1 MKLTAAVGW
10 LGRRGMLASILL
22 ITGVTVLA
30 VGLMMFLAA
39 GVALLYGDLADARAI
54 AAAAA
59 LTAGV
64 GGLLW
69 WSVGTPITLTTRAGF
84 TGVGIAWL
92 AMSAFGTLPY
102 LFTGAIPDLTNAFFE
117 TVSGFTT
124 TGASLI
130 PDPSQLSHGV
140 LFWRSLTQWL
150 GGMGIIV
157 LFVAVLPLLGVGGM
171 ELARAE
177 SPGANPDRLTPR
189 FQDTAKRLWLIYVA
203 LTFGEVLL
211 LLWAGDMN
219 LFQAVNHSLTT
230 MSTGGF
236 GTEATSIAGFSA
248 YTQWVIIVFMAMA
261 GVSFSLHYRALLH
274 PNRYFGHEEFR
285 VYFYMVLGAAACL
298 AIALA
303 NQGTEWEQA
312 IRDGAFT
319 AVSIVTTTGYSTAD
333 FGAWI
338 PPLQVLLLILMTVG
352 GMAGSTAGGVKSFR
366 IKILA
371 HTAITEL
378 RRVIHPRG
386 MFLVRLNRQVVSIN
400 FIRGIFS
407 FFVLYTFLLGAGS
420 VIFNSIELYFGSS
433 DMVTS
438 VSAVVASLGN
448 IGPGLGEV
456 GPASNY
462 ALVSVP
468 GKWLL
473 SMLMIVGRLEIYPI
487 LIFFIPSV
495 WRK

>member
-10 LGRRGMLASILL
+10 MGRRGMLASILL
-22 ITGVTVLA
+22 ITGITTIA
-30 VGLMMFLAA
+30 AGLMMFLAA
-39 GVALLYGDLADARAI
+39 GVSLLYGEFSAARAI
-54 AAAAA
+54 GAAAAVTVAGGA
-59 LTAGV
+59 L
-64 GGLLW
+64 LR
-69 WSVGTPITLTTRAGF
+69 WSVEKPTTLTTRAGF
-84 TGVGIAWL
+84 AGVGIAWL
-92 AMSAFGTLPY
+92 MMSVCGTLPY
-102 LFTGAIPDLTNAFFE
+102 LFTGAIPDVTNAFFE

-124 TGASLI
+124 TGASLV
-130 PDPSQLSHGV
+130 PDPSQLPHGI

-157 LFVAVLPLLGVGGM
+157 LFVAVLPLLGVGGV

-189 FQDTAKRLWLIYVA
+189 FQDTAKRLWIIYVA
-203 LTFGEVLL
+203 LTTLEVLM
-211 LLWAGDMN
+211 LLWAGDMD
-219 LFQAVNHSLTT
+219 LFQAVNYSLTT

-236 GTEATSIAGFSA
+236 GTEATSITGFSP

-261 GVSFSLHYRALLH
+261 GVSFSLHYRALLN
-274 PNRYFGHEEFR
+274 PTRYLRHEEFR
-285 VYFYMVLGAAACL
+285 VYAVMVLIAAAWL

-303 NQGTEWEQA
+303 NQGTEWEEA
-312 IRDGAFT
+312 VRDGTFT
-319 AVSIVTTTGYSTAD
+319 AVSMVTTTGFSTAD

-338 PPLQVLLLILMTVG
+338 PPLQILLLILMTVG
-352 GMAGSTAGGVKSFR
+352 GMAGSTAGGIKSFR

-371 HTAITEL
+371 HTAFTEL
-378 RRVIHPRG
+378 RRVIHPQG
-386 MFLVRLNRQVVSIN
+386 MFLVRLNKQVVSIN

-407 FFVLYTFLLGAGS
+407 FFVLYMFLLGVGT
-420 VIFNSIELYFGSS
+420 VLFGTIELSFGSS

-438 VSAVVASLGN
+438 ISAVVASLGN

-462 ALVSVP
+462 GMVSIP
-468 GKWLL
+468 GKWFL
-473 SMLMIVGRLEIYPI
+473 SFLMIVGRLEILPI
-487 LIFFIPSV
+487 LVLAVPSV

>member
-1 MKLTAAVGW
+1 
-10 LGRRGMLASILL
+10 MLASLLL
-22 ITGVTVLA
+22 ITGVTVMA

-39 GVALLYGDLADARAI
+39 GVSLLYGEFSDGRAI

-59 LTAGV
+59 LTTATGV
-64 GGLLW
+64 LLR
-69 WSVGTPITLTTRAGF
+69 WSVGTPPNLTTRAGF
-84 TGVGIAWL
+84 AGVGIAWL
-92 AMSAFGTLPY
+92 MMSAFGTLPY

-130 PDPSQLSHGV
+130 PDPSQLPHGI

-189 FQDTAKRLWLIYVA
+189 FQDTAKRLWMIYVT
-203 LTFGEVLL
+203 LTCLEVVL

-236 GTEATSIAGFSA
+236 GTEATSVADFSP

-261 GVSFSLHYRALLH
+261 GVSFSLHYRAILR
-274 PNRYFGHEEFR
+274 PGRYFRHEEFR
-285 VYFYMVLGAAACL
+285 VYFFMVLGAAAWL

-303 NQGTEWEQA
+303 NQGAAWEQA
-312 IRDGAFT
+312 VRDGAFT
-319 AVSIVTTTGYSTAD
+319 AVSMITTTGYSTAD
-333 FGAWI
+333 FGTWI
-338 PPLQVLLLILMTVG
+338 PPLQILLLILMTVG

-386 MFLVRLNRQVVSIN
+386 MFLIRLNRQVVSFN

-407 FFVLYTFLLGAGS
+407 FFVLYSFLLGAGS
-420 VIFNSIELYFGSS
+420 ILFNAIEHIFGST
-433 DMVTS
+433 DILTS

-462 ALVSVP
+462 ALISVP

-473 SMLMIVGRLEIYPI
+473 SMLMIIGRLEILPI

>member
-30 VGLMMFLAA
+30 VGLMMFLTA

-69 WSVGTPITLTTRAGF
+69 WSVGTPTTLTTRAGF

-92 AMSAFGTLPY
+92 TMSAFGTLPY

-124 TGASLI
+124 TGASLL

-219 LFQAVNHSLTT
+219 LFQAINHSLTT

-236 GTEATSIAGFSA
+236 GTEATSVAGFSA

-261 GVSFSLHYRALLH
+261 GVSFSLHYRALFH

-285 VYFYMVLGAAACL
+285 VYFFMVLGAAACL
-298 AIALA
+298 TIALA

-371 HTAITEL
+371 QTAITEL

-400 FIRGIFS
+400 FIRGTFS
-407 FFVLYTFLLGAGS
+407 FFVLYTFILGAGS
-420 VIFNSIELYFGSS
+420 VIFTALELYFGSS

-473 SMLMIVGRLEIYPI
+473 SMLMIVGRLEIFPI

>member
-22 ITGVTVLA
+22 ITGVTVMA

-39 GVALLYGDLADARAI
+39 GVALLYGELSDARAI
-54 AAAAA
+54 ASAAA
-59 LTAGV
+59 LTAAV
-64 GGLLW
+64 GSLLR
-69 WSVGTPITLTTRAGF
+69 WSVGTPTNLTTRAGF
-84 TGVGIAWL
+84 AGVGIAWIM
-92 AMSAFGTLPY
+92 MSVFGTLPY
-102 LFTGAIPDLTNAFFE
+102 LFTGAIPDLTDAFFE

-124 TGASLI
+124 TGASLLA
-130 PDPSQLSHGV
+130 DPSRLAHGI

-177 SPGANPDRLTPR
+177 SPGAKPERLTPR
-189 FQDTAKRLWLIYVA
+189 FQDTAKRLWMVYVA
-203 LTFGEVLL
+203 LTCLEVPL

-219 LFQAVNHSLTT
+219 LFQAVNHALTT

-236 GTEATSIAGFSA
+236 GTEATSIAGFGPP
-248 YTQWVIIVFMAMA
+248 TQWVLIFFMAMA
-261 GVSFSLHYRALLH
+261 GVSFSLHYRAILH
-274 PNRYFGHEEFR
+274 PSRYFRHEEFR
-285 VYFYMVLGAAACL
+285 IYFFMVAGAAAL
-298 AIALA
+298 MAVALA

-312 IRDGAFT
+312 VRESVFT

-333 FGAWI
+333 FGAWV
-338 PPLQVLLLILMTVG
+338 PPLHILLLILMTVG

-386 MFLVRLNRQVVSIN
+386 VFLVRLNRQVVSID

-407 FFVLYTFLLGAGS
+407 FFVLYTFLLGTGS
-420 VIFNSIELYFGSS
+420 LLYTAVELWFGSS
-433 DMVTS
+433 DIVTS

-456 GPASNY
+456 GPTANY
-462 ALVSVP
+462 AMVSIP
-468 GKWLL
+468 GKWML
-473 SMLMIVGRLEIYPI
+473 SMLMIVGRLEILPI

>member
-22 ITGVTVLA
+22 ITGVTVMA

-39 GVALLYGDLADARAI
+39 GVALLYGDLSDARAI

-69 WSVGTPITLTTRAGF
+69 WSVGTPTTLTTRAGF

-92 AMSAFGTLPY
+92 TMSAFGTLPY
-102 LFTGAIPDLTNAFFE
+102 LFTGAIPGLTDAFFE

-130 PDPSQLSHGV
+130 PDPGQLSHGI

-203 LTFGEVLL
+203 LTLLEVLL

-236 GTEATSIAGFSA
+236 GTEGTSIAGFGPS
-248 YTQWVIIVFMAMA
+248 TQWVLIVFMAMA
-261 GVSFSLHYRALLH
+261 GVSFSLHYRALFH
-274 PNRYFGHEEFR
+274 PSRYLRHEEFR
-285 VYFYMVLGAAACL
+285 VYFFMVLGAAACL
-298 AIALA
+298 AIVLA
-303 NQGTEWEQA
+303 NQGTGWEQA
-312 IRDGAFT
+312 VRDGAFT
-319 AVSIVTTTGYSTAD
+319 AVSIVTTTGFSTAD

-338 PPLQVLLLILMTVG
+338 PPLQVLLLILMTAG

-386 MFLVRLNRQVVSIN
+386 MFLVRLNRQVVSID

-420 VIFNSIELYFGSS
+420 VIFNATELYFGSS

-462 ALVSVP
+462 ALVSIP
-468 GKWLL
+468 GKWVL
-473 SMLMIVGRLEIYPI
+473 SMLMIVGRLEILPI

>member
-10 LGRRGMLASILL
+10 LGRRGMLASLLL
-22 ITGVTVLA
+22 ITGVTVMA
-30 VGLMMFLAA
+30 VGLMMLPAA
-39 GVALLYGDLADARAI
+39 GVSLLYGEFSDARGI

-59 LTAGV
+59 VTIGF
-64 GGLLW
+64 GSLLR
-69 WSVGTPITLTTRAGF
+69 WSVERPTTLTTRAGF
-84 TGVGIAWL
+84 AGVGIAWL
-92 AMSAFGTLPY
+92 MMSVFGTLPY
-102 LFTGAIPDLTNAFFE
+102 LFTGAIPDVTDAFFE

-124 TGASLI
+124 TGASLLA
-130 PDPSQLSHGV
+130 DPGLLSHGM

-157 LFVAVLPLLGVGGM
+157 LFVAVLPLLGVGGV

-189 FQDTAKRLWLIYVA
+189 FQDTAKRLWVIYVA
-203 LTFGEVLL
+203 LTCGEMLL

-236 GTEATSIAGFSA
+236 STEATSIAGFGP
-248 YTQWVIIVFMAMA
+248 YTQWVIIIFMAMA
-261 GVSFSLHYRALLH
+261 GVSFSLHYRALLQ
-274 PNRYFGHEEFR
+274 PSRYFRHEEFR
-285 VYFYMVLGAAACL
+285 VYVILVVVAATWL

-303 NQGTEWEQA
+303 NQGTEWEEA
-312 IRDGAFT
+312 VRDGAFT
-319 AVSIVTTTGYSTAD
+319 AVSMVTTTGFSTAD

-338 PPLQVLLLILMTVG
+338 PPLHILLLILMTVG
-352 GMAGSTAGGVKSFR
+352 GMAGSTAGGIKSFR

-371 HTAITEL
+371 HTALTEL

-400 FIRGIFS
+400 FIRGVFS
-407 FFVLYTFLLGAGS
+407 FFVLYMFLLGTGAVLFS
-420 VIFNSIELYFGSS
+420 TVELLFGHT
-433 DMVTS
+433 DVVTS
-438 VSAVVASLGN
+438 ISAVVASLGN

-456 GPASNY
+456 GPTANY
-462 ALVSVP
+462 ATVSIP

-473 SMLMIVGRLEIYPI
+473 SLLMVVGRLEILPI
-487 LIFFIPSV
+487 LVLFVPSV

>member
-22 ITGVTVLA
+22 ITGVTVMA

-39 GVALLYGDLADARAI
+39 GVALLYGEISDARSI

-59 LTAGV
+59 LTAALGS
-64 GGLLW
+64 LLR
-69 WSVGTPITLTTRAGF
+69 WSVGTPTNLTTRAGF
-84 TGVGIAWL
+84 AGVGIAWVV
-92 AMSAFGTLPY
+92 MSAFGTLPY
-102 LFTGAIPDLTNAFFE
+102 LFTGAIPDLTSAFFE

-130 PDPSQLSHGV
+130 PDPGQLAHGI

-177 SPGANPDRLTPR
+177 SPGAKPDRLTPR
-189 FQDTAKRLWLIYVA
+189 FQETAKRLWMIYVA
-203 LTFGEVLL
+203 LTILEVLL
-211 LLWAGDMN
+211 LFGGGDMD

-236 GTEATSIAGFSA
+236 GTEATSIAGFNP
-248 YTQWVIIVFMAMA
+248 YTQWVIIAFMAMA

-274 PNRYFGHEEFR
+274 PSRYVKHEEFR
-285 VYFYMVLGAAACL
+285 VYFFMVAGATTWL

-303 NQGTEWEQA
+303 NQGTAWEQA
-312 IRDGAFT
+312 VREGTFT
-319 AVSIVTTTGYSTAD
+319 AVSIVTTTGFSTAD
-333 FGAWI
+333 FATWL
-338 PPLQVLLLILMTVG
+338 PSLQILLLILMTVG
-352 GMAGSTAGGVKSFR
+352 GMAGSTAGGVKTFR

-386 MFLVRLNRQVVSIN
+386 MFLVRLNRQVVSIT

-407 FFVLYTFLLGAGS
+407 FFVLYTFVLGAGS
-420 VIFNSIELYFGSS
+420 VVFNTVEYLFGSS

-456 GPASNY
+456 GPTSNY
-462 ALVSVP
+462 ALVSIP
-468 GKWLL
+468 GKWIL
-473 SMLMIVGRLEIYPI
+473 STLMIVGRLEIFPI
-487 LIFFIPSV
+487 LIFFMPAV
-495 WRK
+495 WRR